1 MKESRQE
8 IIKEMFR
15 TKGEVKLRELE
26 ERFPQCSSMTL
37 RRDII
42 SLEEQ
47 GLVKRTRGGAVAMS
61 KIMIVT
67 EDVYHKRASI
77 NTEKKLEIA
86 KKAAA
91 LFTQGCSI
99 FIDAGSTMMFFERE
113 LPDEYCSILTTGVNV
128 ALELM
133 KKKNPIVTIVGGQL
147 NKSSFA
153 VTGINTGNMLDDMNI
168 DVAFL
173 ASTGCTF
180 DSGFTCGT
188 YTDCELKRRMVHKAR
203 RTIILMDS
211 TKLGKNMPFTFANID
226 EVDVVVSDSQIPRDV
241 VRQFESRGITVL

>member
-1 MKESRQE
+1 MKEGRQE
-8 IIKEMFR
+8 IIKELFR
-15 TKGEVKLRELE
+15 TKGEVKLKELE
-26 ERFPQCSSMTL
+26 ERFPDCSSMTL

-61 KIMIVT
+61 NIMIVT

-77 NTEKKLEIA
+77 NTGKKVEIA
-86 KKAAA
+86 QKAAS

-99 FIDAGSTMMFFERE
+99 FIDAGSTMMYFQKE

-133 KKKNPIVTIVGGQL
+133 KRQNPIVTILGGQL
-147 NKSSFA
+147 NKSSFS
-153 VTGINTGNMLDDMNI
+153 VTGINTGNMLEEMNI
-168 DVAFL
+168 DVAFMS
-173 ASTGCTF
+173 ATGCTF

-188 YTDCELKRRMVHKAR
+188 YTDCELKRKVVHKAR

-211 TKLGKNMPFTFANID
+211 TKFGRNMPFTFADIED
-226 EVDVVVSDSQIPRDV
+226 VDILVTDGDMPKDVSKGFQDG
-241 VRQFESRGITVL
+241 GITVL

>member
-1 MKESRQE
+1 MKEGRQE
-8 IIKEMFR
+8 IIKELFR

-26 ERFPQCSSMTL
+26 ERFPECSSMTL

-61 KIMIVT
+61 NIMIVT

-77 NTEKKLEIA
+77 NTGKKIEIA
-86 KKAAA
+86 KKAAS

-133 KKKNPIVTIVGGQL
+133 KKHNPIVTIVGGQL

-188 YTDCELKRRMVHKAR
+188 YTDCELKRMMVHKAR

-211 TKLGKNMPFTFANID
+211 TKFGRNMPFTFANID
-226 EVDVVVSDSQIPRDV
+226 DVDILVTDSDVPREIMEHLKD
-241 VRQFESRGITVL
+241 RGITVI